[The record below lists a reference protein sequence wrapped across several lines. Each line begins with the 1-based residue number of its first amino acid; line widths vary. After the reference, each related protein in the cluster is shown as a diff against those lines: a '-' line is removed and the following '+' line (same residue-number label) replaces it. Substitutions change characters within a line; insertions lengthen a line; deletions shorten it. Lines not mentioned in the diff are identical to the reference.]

1 MTVTEQIESWV
12 ARVRPSLSEG
22 GITDADLDEL
32 LQSVSPPRKA
42 NRQRLLYLSA
52 ESCSIRSALI
62 AMALHEPTPG
72 TITEISGGGSDCPYQ
87 SVHDAVAA
95 GWRVVHF
102 PDQRAVA
109 DPDEIGILGYEFI
122 LEKLEQY
129 DE

>member
-12 ARVRPSLSEG
+12 ARVRPGLSEG

-32 LQSVSPPRKA
+32 LQGVSAPRKDS
-42 NRQRLLYLSA
+42 RQRLLYLSA
-52 ESCSIRSALI
+52 ATCSIRSEVI
-62 AMALHEPTPG
+62 AMALHEPTSG
-72 TITEISGGGSDCPYQ
+72 SITEINRAGSDWPYQ
-87 SVHDAVAA
+87 AVHDAIAA

-102 PDQRAVA
+102 PDQRAET
-109 DPDEIGILGYEFI
+109 DQHRIGILGYEFI